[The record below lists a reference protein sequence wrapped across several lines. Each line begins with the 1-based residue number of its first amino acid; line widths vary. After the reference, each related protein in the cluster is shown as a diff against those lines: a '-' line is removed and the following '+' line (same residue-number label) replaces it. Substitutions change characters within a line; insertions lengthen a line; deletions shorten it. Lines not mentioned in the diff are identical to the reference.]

1 MKLPIIPLVVAV
13 SLLSVVLYLF
23 TATRPDHR
31 TLDVP
36 RLTRLADID
45 GIETEAAIAP
55 DGIRLAVIVSG
66 DLWILDT
73 STGARQQITHT
84 PEPETFPAWRP
95 DGERIAF
102 TRGSDTFAVDV
113 ETKTE
118 TLLLAKATSLSWSS
132 TSRMAFVRDR
142 ALWIM
147 NPNGQNEKQLVAADA
162 NPDITIRTPR
172 FSPDALQ
179 IAFIKSQLNLTGE
192 VWAVEVLNGMTRPLV
207 SDRAAENPLDLGWI
221 VDGRDIAYLTNR
233 AGAYSLWLIDFA
245 QSAILPLTPP
255 LVTIPLGRIGMGVWK
270 DRIVL
275 PRHFV
280 DSNIALSDGTPI
292 VATEKLEFEPAVS
305 PDGKLVA
312 YTAAEDNR
320 FEIWTAGV
328 DGRNPTFRAV
338 GREPRFSPNGYE
350 IVYTHTDLNGNADIW
365 KIDIRN
371 GSAERLTDAD
381 EIDIAAD
388 ASPDGHFIAFASARG
403 GPISLWTVPPSGGKR
418 LRISERGYAPRYS
431 PDGKAILFWNRQQL
445 WTADI
450 HGRNPRP
457 VHGEVP
463 EPTKGAWSRKGP
475 AFFLDGQI
483 RTAAETLFTM
493 KDRPMWP
500 EFDVLPD
507 GRFIVAPID
516 IRETGLWA
524 IDLTYKEN

>member
-13 SLLSVVLYLF
+13 TLLSAVLYLF

-233 AGAYSLWLIDFA
+233 AG
-245 QSAILPLTPP
+245 
-255 LVTIPLGRIGMGVWK
+255 
-270 DRIVL
+270 
-275 PRHFV
+275 
-280 DSNIALSDGTPI
+280 
-292 VATEKLEFEPAVS
+292 
-305 PDGKLVA
+305 
-312 YTAAEDNR
+312 
-320 FEIWTAGV
+320 
-328 DGRNPTFRAV
+328 
-338 GREPRFSPNGYE
+338 
-350 IVYTHTDLNGNADIW
+350 
-365 KIDIRN
+365 
-371 GSAERLTDAD
+371 
-381 EIDIAAD
+381 
-388 ASPDGHFIAFASARG
+388 
-403 GPISLWTVPPSGGKR
+403 
-418 LRISERGYAPRYS
+418 
-431 PDGKAILFWNRQQL
+431 
-445 WTADI
+445 
-450 HGRNPRP
+450 
-457 VHGEVP
+457 
-463 EPTKGAWSRKGP
+463 
-475 AFFLDGQI
+475 
-483 RTAAETLFTM
+483 
-493 KDRPMWP
+493 
-500 EFDVLPD
+500 
-507 GRFIVAPID
+507 
-516 IRETGLWA
+516 
-524 IDLTYKEN
+524 